1 MSDSFSIVT
10 HKESVD
16 GWHLHMMG
24 GEFWSSMT
32 DQERCAVIAAV
43 PDMLEALKGMCDA
56 YKELCLMSGYNFHQS
71 GGSRYTAARAALAK
85 AEAKS

>member
-10 HKESVD
+10 HKESVN

-24 GEFWSSMT
+24 GEYWSSMT

-43 PDMLEALKGMCDA
+43 PEMLEALLSVDA
-56 YKELCLMSGYNFHQS
+56 MADTLPENFEAPLQFW
-71 GGSRYTAARAALAK
+71 RTIEAARAALAK
-85 AEAKS
+85 AEATK